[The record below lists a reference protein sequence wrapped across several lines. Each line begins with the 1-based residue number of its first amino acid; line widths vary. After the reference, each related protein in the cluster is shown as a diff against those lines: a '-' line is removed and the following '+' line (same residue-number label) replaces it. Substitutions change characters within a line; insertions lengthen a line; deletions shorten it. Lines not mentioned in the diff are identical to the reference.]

1 MSTSSP
7 GADAKSAI
15 ESILARLKSAPASTL
30 EALSSNG
37 TPGNDVLTGTDG
49 NDVINGRSGNDV
61 IEGLDGDD
69 RIDGGSGNDRLDGGA
84 GNDMIRG
91 GSGDDVIIAG
101 DGDDSIV
108 AGSGDDV
115 IEGGAGD
122 DVIRTGSGSDTVVLA
137 GDFGND
143 VIADFR
149 PGTDVLDLT
158 AFTGIT
164 ALDQLTFT
172 EEGGNTIITAAGLSG
187 SITVQGVGAVEL
199 RENASIEVACYLE
212 GTRILTPKGER
223 PIETLAIGDKVINA
237 DGATRAIKWIGYRSF
252 SARFLKPGSRMLPVT
267 ITAGALS
274 DNVPSRDL
282 TVSPG
287 HSLLI
292 DGVLVNADLLING
305 ETVLRRMAGPVISYV
320 HVELETPDAIIAE
333 GVASET
339 YVNDGNRRQFENWA
353 DFVALHGE
361 DHPVARLSSGHCS
374 HRFAHVDGARLAR
387 LRERVNARAAGMRQ
401 RGAA

>member
-1 MSTSSP
+1 MSKSSP

-15 ESILARLKSAPASTL
+15 DSILARVNSAPASTL
-30 EALSSNG
+30 EAPSANG
-37 TPGNDVLTGTDG
+37 TPGNDFLTGTDG
-49 NDVINGRSGNDV
+49 GDRINGRSGNDV

-69 RIDGGSGNDRLDGGA
+69 RIDGGSGDDSI
-84 GNDMIRG
+84 DG
-91 GSGDDVIIAG
+91 GSGDDVIRGGSGNDVIIAG
-101 DGDDSIV
+101 EGEDNIV

-115 IEGGAGD
+115 IDGGEGD
-122 DVIRTGSGSDTVVLA
+122 DMIRTGSGSDTVVLA

-172 EEGGNTIITAAGLSG
+172 EEGGNTIITAAGLTG
-187 SITVQGVGAVEL
+187 SITVQGVGAAEL
-199 RENASIEVACYLE
+199 RDNASVEVACYLE
-212 GTRILTPKGER
+212 GTQILTPKGER
-223 PIETLAIGDKVINA
+223 PIESLAIGDEVINA

-252 SARFLKPGSRMLPVT
+252 SARFLRLGSRMLPVT
-267 ITAGALS
+267 ITAGALA
-274 DNVPSRDL
+274 DNVPRRDL

-287 HSLLI
+287 HSVLI

-305 ETVLRRMAGPVISYV
+305 ETVLRRMPGPVITYV

-361 DHPVARLSSGHCS
+361 DHPVPRLKSGHCS
-374 HRFAHVDGARLAR
+374 HRFAHVD
-387 LRERVNARAAGMRQ
+387 AAGLSALRQ
-401 RGAA
+401 RITERASQVRRRGAA